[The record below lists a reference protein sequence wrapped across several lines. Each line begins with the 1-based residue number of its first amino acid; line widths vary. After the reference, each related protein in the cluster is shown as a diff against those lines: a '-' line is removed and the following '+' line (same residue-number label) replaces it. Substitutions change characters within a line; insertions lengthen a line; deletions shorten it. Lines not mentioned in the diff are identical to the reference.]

1 MSDGLILSEKLTGL
15 IPEEIS
21 SNIIQK
27 IVKGS
32 YCLQNSRREPMTT
45 VKKTIPVLVSLPGP
59 TFVGEGKKL
68 IVSEPTVVPV
78 TLEAHKLGFIMTAS
92 REALN
97 DSVVK
102 VFKDLENSISEAFC
116 EAIDKAIITGSVA
129 EGQKPFKT
137 LYEVAEKQS
146 VTRGEGVIL
155 DDFSDALA
163 LVENNGHTVTNIM
176 AVNSIKNELRK
187 LKTSTGEY
195 LLNDTSNIFSTPT
208 EYLSHL
214 DSEKSLAI
222 MGNLRDF
229 LVTGIYQDI
238 TYDVLRE
245 ATLDLGSGKQINLAQ
260 NDLVGIRVTFRVSA
274 NILREEAFSLIK
286 PNTLL
291 SNETARV
298 GTAKVGESKVGKE
311 N

>member
-1 MSDGLILSEKLTGL
+1 MSNGLILSEKLTGL

-21 SNIIQK
+21 SDILGK

-32 YCLQNSRREPMTT
+32 YCLQNSRREPMKT
-45 VKKTIPVLVSLPGP
+45 VKKTIPVLVSMPGP
-59 TFVGEGKKL
+59 TWVEENKK
-68 IVSEPTVVPV
+68 ISISEPGIVPV
-78 TLEAHKLGFIMTAS
+78 TLEAKKLAFILTAS

-97 DSVVK
+97 DSVVN
-102 VFKDLENSISEAFC
+102 VFEDLKDSISEAFC
-116 EAIDKAIITGSVA
+116 EAIDKAIITGSVT

-155 DDFSDALA
+155 DDVSDALA
-163 LVENNGHTVTNIM
+163 LVENNGYEVTNIM
-176 AVNSIKNELRK
+176 ALNSIKNELRK

-195 LLNDTSNIFSTPT
+195 LLNDTSNIFGTPT

-214 DSEKSLAI
+214 DPETSLAI
-222 MGNLRDF
+222 LGNLRDF

-245 ATLDLGSGKQINLAQ
+245 ATLNLGSGNTINLAE
-260 NDLVGIRVTFRVSA
+260 NDLIGLRVTLRIGA

-286 PNTLL
+286 PK
-291 SNETARV
+291 A
-298 GTAKVGESKVGKE
+298 
-311 N
+311 

>member
-1 MSDGLILSEKLTGL
+1 MTDSLILSEKLTGL

-32 YCLQNSRREPMTT
+32 YCLQNSRREPMKT
-45 VKKTIPVLVSLPGP
+45 VKKTIPVLVSMPGP
-59 TFVGEGKKL
+59 TWVGEGKK
-68 IVSEPTVVPV
+68 INVVEPGIVPV
-78 TLEAHKLGFIMTAS
+78 TLEAKKLAFIITAS

-97 DSVVK
+97 DP
-102 VFKDLENSISEAFC
+102 VFNVFEDLKDSISEAFC
-116 EAIDKAIITGSVA
+116 EAIDKAILTGSVT

-137 LYEVAEKQS
+137 LYEVAAKQS
-146 VTRGEGVIL
+146 VTRGSGVIL
-155 DDFSDALA
+155 DDVSDALA

-176 AVNSIKNELRK
+176 ATNSIKNELRK

-195 LLNDTSNIFSTPT
+195 LLNDTSSIFSTPT

-214 DSEKSLAI
+214 DPEKSLVM

-229 LVTGIYQDI
+229 LVTGVYQDI

-245 ATLDLGSGKQINLAQ
+245 ATLDLGAEKVINLAQ
-260 NDLVGIRVTFRVSA
+260 EDLVGIRVTMRIASNV
-274 NILREEAFSLIK
+274 LREEAFSLIK

>member
-21 SNIIQK
+21 SEIIGK

-32 YCLQNSRREPMTT
+32 YCLQNSRREPMKT
-45 VKKTIPVLVSLPGP
+45 VKKSIPVLVSMPGP
-59 TFVGEGKKL
+59 TFVGEGKK
-68 IVSEPTVVPV
+68 INVIEPTIVPV
-78 TLEAHKLGFIMTAS
+78 TLEAHKLGFIMTTS
-92 REALN
+92 REALD
-97 DSVVK
+97 DSVVN
-102 VFKDLENSISEAFC
+102 VFEDLKDSISEAFC

-155 DDFSDALA
+155 DDVSDALA
-163 LVENNGHTVTNIM
+163 LVEDKGHKVTNIM

-187 LKTSTGEY
+187 LKTGTGEY
-195 LLNDTSNIFSTPT
+195 LLNDTSNIFGTPT

-214 DSEKSLAI
+214 DPETSVAI
-222 MGNLRDF
+222 LGNLKDF

-238 TYDVLRE
+238 TYDTLRE
-245 ATLDLGSGKQINLAQ
+245 ATLDLGSGEKINLAQ
-260 NDLVGIRVTFRVSA
+260 EDLVAIRVTMRIAS

-286 PNTLL
+286 PK
-291 SNETARV
+291 A
-298 GTAKVGESKVGKE
+298 
-311 N
+311 